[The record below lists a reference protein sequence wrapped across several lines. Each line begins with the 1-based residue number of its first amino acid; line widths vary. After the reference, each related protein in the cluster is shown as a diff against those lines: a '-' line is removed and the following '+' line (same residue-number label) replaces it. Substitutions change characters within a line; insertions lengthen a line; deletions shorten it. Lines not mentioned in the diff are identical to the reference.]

1 MIHGHAHPEVTN
13 AVIRQAALGTAFGMP
28 TESEIVL
35 AETLRA
41 RVASVEQVRFTNSGT
56 EAVMMAI
63 KAARAFTGR
72 PKIAKCEGAY
82 HGSYDYA
89 ETSLDTPP
97 EYWSANDPKSV
108 AYAKGTPEGVLA
120 DVVTIPFNDIA
131 ASIEL
136 IRRHGQ
142 ELGAILVDPMPN
154 RAGLVPADRD
164 YLHCAAKGC
173 R

>member
-1 MIHGHAHPEVTN
+1 
-13 AVIRQAALGTAFGMP
+13 MP
-28 TESEIVL
+28 TESEIAL
-35 AETLRA
+35 AETLCA

-108 AYAKGTPEGVLA
+108 AYSKGTPEGALA

-154 RAGLVPADRD
+154 RAGLVPAR
-164 YLHCAAKGC
+164 
-173 R
+173 